1 MKEECLVLHMKKSVL
16 FSGRV
21 CGMKEGV
28 FFSGRVCGMKEG
40 VLYLWYEG
48 RMSCMVEEFMV

>member
-1 MKEECLVLHMKKSVL
+1 MSCILHRGRVCGMKEECLVLCMKKSVL
-16 FSGRV
+16 
-21 CGMKEGV
+21 
-28 FFSGRVCGMKEG
+28 FSGRVCGMKEG